1 VHAEGVLRLAGVL
14 VGGVLGCVVNA
25 LLVGLASVLPGHAR
39 ETLVGGLTLLAYPIA
54 RLFALAAGWP
64 LQAEAGMFSYMIAI
78 PATFILVGMI
88 GGWVV
93 PRWRW

>member
-14 VGGVLGCVVNA
+14 VGGVLGYVVNA
-25 LLVGLASVLPGHAR
+25 LLLGLADALPSHAR
-39 ETLVGGLTLLAYPIA
+39 ETFVEGLALLAYPIA
-54 RLFALAAGWP
+54 RLLAFVVGWP
-64 LQAEAGMFSYMIAI
+64 LQAEAAMFLYMIAI
-78 PATFILVGMI
+78 PATFVLLGMI